1 MRLDRFLKAVRLVK
15 RRTLAKEA
23 CEAGKVAVGGVK
35 AKAGREIRV
44 GDRIELSL
52 PGRRLVIEVQKL
64 PEGNVSKA
72 EAAGL
77 YRILHEERF
86 PPSEDDER

>member
-1 MRLDRFLKAVRLVK
+1 MRLDLFLKEARLIK
-15 RRTLAKEA
+15 RRTRAKEA
-23 CEAGKVAVGGVK
+23 CEGGKVAVGGVK

-52 PGRRLVIEVQKL
+52 PGRRLLIEVQRL

-72 EAAGL
+72 DAAEL
-77 YRILHEERF
+77 YTILQEERLS
-86 PPSEDDER
+86 PSMDD